1 MEDPDRDNSL
11 LYNNNY
17 NNNDVTYNLFQENS
31 SRELEEPHDYA
42 SMFEEEDQ
50 EGGNTG
56 YGHANNEIS
65 IRDEPDGK
73 NKGIRAV
80 TYNTKCYMLIE
91 INK

>member
-1 MEDPDRDNSL
+1 M
-11 LYNNNY
+11 
-17 NNNDVTYNLFQENS
+17 FQENS

-42 SMFEEEDQ
+42 SMFEEQDQ

-65 IRDEPDGK
+65 IRDEPDGE

>member
-1 MEDPDRDNSL
+1 MVLWKTLTETIHCCITITTTII
-11 LYNNNY
+11 
-17 NNNDVTYNLFQENS
+17 TYNLFQENS

-42 SMFEEEDQ
+42 SMFEEQDQ

-73 NKGIRAV
+73 NKG
-80 TYNTKCYMLIE
+80 KGCDL
-91 INK
+91 